1 MQPNKIKKIVGIK
14 ELISII
20 DLELYDLDAKI
31 DTGAD
36 SNSLHC
42 DDIFIDENNF
52 VHFKLLDRVHNSYNG
67 KKFVL
72 PVYKI
77 KKVRSSN
84 GKLEERPYINV
95 VVEFFGKKY
104 KTIISLTNRKDMK
117 YPMLIGRKFLKNRF
131 LVDVS
136 QEYLTK

>member
-1 MQPNKIKKIVGIK
+1 
-14 ELISII
+14 
-20 DLELYDLDAKI
+20 
-31 DTGAD
+31 
-36 SNSLHC
+36 
-42 DDIFIDENNF
+42 
-52 VHFKLLDRVHNSYNG
+52 VHNSYNG